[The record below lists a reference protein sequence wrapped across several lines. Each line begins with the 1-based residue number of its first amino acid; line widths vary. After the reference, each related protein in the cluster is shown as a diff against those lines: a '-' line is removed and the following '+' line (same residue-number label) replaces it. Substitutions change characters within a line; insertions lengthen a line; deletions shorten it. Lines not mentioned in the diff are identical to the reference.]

1 MKHAYG
7 AIIIGWLAVEQI
19 ISLTNEVSSI
29 ASILGALCLF
39 ILKERF
45 RDNLYTSL
53 GYLAFSLI
61 LIQFN
66 RSSILLVGITLLDLA
81 YFRRYAIAALTFTT
95 MAALSIFMGVYPSIF
110 SMISALLIGYIIGR
124 KETNE
129 ENYMRLLDGERNLR
143 YNLERAQ
150 IELVQSKKEIE
161 QLTEI
166 RERNRIAHEIHDNIG
181 HSIAGVI
188 FQLEAALRIL
198 NKDLPKSEEILKL
211 CSEKLAE
218 ALELTRNTVYNI
230 RVVKKTGVS
239 YLEDLINN
247 FNFCKITFDYSGDF
261 SKVTAYHMKIIEAN
275 LREALTNAAKY
286 SKAENIQLK
295 LDVRS
300 KNLRMFYKDDGVGCD
315 NIKENLGLSGMRER
329 VKEAGGILSIDGK
342 EGFLIVCNLPIQ
354 GE

>member
-1 MKHAYG
+1 MKHVYG
-7 AIIIGWLAVEQI
+7 ALIIGWLAVEQI
-19 ISLTNEVSSI
+19 IRLTNEVSSI

-61 LIQFN
+61 VIQLD
-66 RSSILLVGITLLDLA
+66 RSLILLVGITLLDLA
-81 YFRRYAIAALTFTT
+81 YFRKYTIAAVTLIA
-95 MAALSIFMGVYPSIF
+95 MVALSISMGAYPSIF
-110 SMISALLIGYIIGR
+110 PMISALFIGYIIGQ
-124 KETNE
+124 KDLNETNHIH
-129 ENYMRLLDGERNLR
+129 LLDGERNLC
-143 YNLERAQ
+143 YNLERTQ

-188 FQLEAALRIL
+188 FQLEAALRVL
-198 NKDLPKSEEILKL
+198 YKDLPKSEEILKL
-211 CSEKLAE
+211 CSKKLAE

-247 FNFCKITFDYSGDF
+247 FKFCKITFDYSGDF
-261 SKVTAYHMKIIEAN
+261 SKVTAYQMKIIEAN

-295 LDVRS
+295 LDIGS
-300 KNLRMFYKDDGVGCD
+300 KNLRLFYKDDGVGCD

-342 EGFLIVCNLPIQ
+342 EGFLIVCNLPIR